1 MSAKEKAQQSLIEL
15 QREIFQGVHRR
26 PHAQDGAAA

>member
-1 MSAKEKAQQSLIEL
+1 MSAKEKALIEL